1 MAEAYEYLI
10 GGIIC
15 LIISVVASIMQNR
28 ISAPS
33 LVGIGLFVYG
43 VYKTIQARNKN
54 EEKDD
59 HSSAHL
65 IKNQITF

>member
-15 LIISVVASIMQNR
+15 LIISVVASIMQHKF
-28 ISAPS
+28 SAPS
-33 LVGIGLFVYG
+33 FVGIGLFIYG

-54 EEKDD
+54 EV
-59 HSSAHL
+59 
-65 IKNQITF
+65 

>member
-10 GGIIC
+10 GGILC

-28 ISAPS
+28 ISPPS
-33 LVGIGLFVYG
+33 LVAFGLFIYG

-54 EEKDD
+54 EE
-59 HSSAHL
+59 
-65 IKNQITF
+65 